1 MLLKGT
7 ITMNWIDAIAIVV
20 GLLVFCFIGYSLA
33 IYDTFNDRN
42 ALEDKLQL
50 RAIEIARLKR
60 QLQRAIAHKRPDFVL
75 IDDPLDP
82 HQEPS
87 TKHQEQQSQ
96 SGT

>member
-1 MLLKGT
+1 
-7 ITMNWIDAIAIVV
+7 
-20 GLLVFCFIGYSLA
+20 
-33 IYDTFNDRN
+33 
-42 ALEDKLQL
+42 
-50 RAIEIARLKR
+50 
-60 QLQRAIAHKRPDFVL
+60 L